1 MKKTTINNLDLDL
14 YYEKINGLDV
24 YIVPKTNVNNI
35 YVTYTTKYG
44 SNDNKFKIGE
54 TVYDMPEGIA
64 HFLEHKV
71 FEQEDGKDP
80 FTLFSNNG
88 ADANAFTNYNQ
99 TTYLFSSPSN
109 FEENMGILFN
119 FLDNPYFTDDN
130 VEKEKGII
138 IQELKMYE
146 DNQFRKGFNKILEN
160 AFQIHPVRYPV
171 GGTIK
176 SVKKITKEDLY
187 DCYNTF
193 YNQDNMFM
201 VVTGNIEPDRVIEII
216 KNNLKVKDKIN
227 YELISYD
234 EPNEVLKKEEIIK
247 MNVTIPKVYYGVKMN
262 IGSYDMKIVKQYLS
276 LFYDSLFDA
285 TSEFSEKMKSDNI
298 IDEDINYY
306 FINTNKHLLTI
317 FGAETKKAPELVENI
332 IKTLSI
338 IPDKE
343 TFERKK
349 KIFISSIIYSSDS
362 IFRVNNM
369 ITSSIINNGYF
380 NTDLF
385 NQIKSLNYE
394 EMVEIINSLSFEND
408 LYVLVESKK

>member
-1 MKKTTINNLDLDL
+1 MNKTTINNLDLEL

-24 YIVPKTNVNNI
+24 YIVPKNNVNNI

-44 SNDNKFKIGE
+44 SNDNKFKIGDK
-54 TVYDMPEGIA
+54 TYDMPAGVA

-109 FEENMGILFN
+109 FEENMKILFS

-160 AFQIHPVRYPV
+160 AFKIHPVRTPV

-201 VVTGNIEPDRVIEII
+201 VVTGNINPEQVIEII
-216 KNNLKVKDKIN
+216 KNNLKIKEKIN
-227 YELISYD
+227 YELINYD
-234 EPNEVLKKEEIIK
+234 ESNEVLKKEEIIK
-247 MNVTIPKVYYGVKMN
+247 MNVTIPKVYYGIKMN
-262 IGSYDMKIVKQYLS
+262 IGNYDMKIVKQYLS

-285 TSEFSEKMKSDNI
+285 TSEFSEKMKSNKI
-298 IDEDINYY
+298 IDEDIN
-306 FINTNKHLLTI
+306 
-317 FGAETKKAPELVENI
+317 
-332 IKTLSI
+332 
-338 IPDKE
+338 
-343 TFERKK
+343 
-349 KIFISSIIYSSDS
+349 
-362 IFRVNNM
+362 
-369 ITSSIINNGYF
+369 
-380 NTDLF
+380 
-385 NQIKSLNYE
+385 
-394 EMVEIINSLSFEND
+394 
-408 LYVLVESKK
+408 